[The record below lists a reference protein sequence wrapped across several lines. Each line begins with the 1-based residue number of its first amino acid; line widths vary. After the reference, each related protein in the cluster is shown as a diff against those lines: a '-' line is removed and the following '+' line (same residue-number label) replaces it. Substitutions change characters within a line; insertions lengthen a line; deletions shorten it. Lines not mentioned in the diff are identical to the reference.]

1 MAFMIFFYANFAYDN
16 SVCLMYDNDTYGKRF
31 LKVKSIKSRI
41 PEILLP
47 ASPAR
52 RPARRP
58 KPRNSTRLKLFLRAT
73 ANEKIKEGPV

>member
-1 MAFMIFFYANFAYDN
+1 MIFFYRRILPIDN

-41 PEILLP
+41 PEIRSP

-58 KPRNSTRLKLFLRAT
+58 NPRNSTRLKLFLRAT